1 MQVDVNGQRLWFDVE
16 GLALVPDGPEMRE
29 RPTVLLLH
37 GGPGSFDH
45 SYFKSDFARLSD
57 VAQVVYLDLPGH
69 GRSEW
74 GDPASWSFEACA
86 DSVRDF
92 CDALGIARPIVYGH
106 SLGSSVAMVYA
117 IRHPRHARA
126 LVLQSACARF
136 DLDRVVEEFRRAGGD
151 EVAATVARVYGGDSA
166 SVTPEEWGPCWR
178 LFGPW
183 VVGEQERART
193 IVNVELN
200 APGLELMGGFDVV
213 DQLARI
219 ECPTLVCV
227 GELDPITPVAAAR
240 EIADALPDGMAQLAV
255 VEDAGH
261 FTWKDAPDRY
271 WPLVTEFLT
280 THGGYQTPE
289 RGSNPGASGAGT

>member
-1 MQVDVNGQRLWFDVE
+1 MQVDVNEQRLWFDVE

-45 SYFKSDFARLSD
+45 SYFKPDFARLSQ

-74 GDPASWSFEACA
+74 GDPASWSFETCA

-92 CDALGIARPIVYGH
+92 CDAVGIARPVLYGH
-106 SLGSSVAMVYA
+106 SLGGSVAMVYA
-117 IRHPRHARA
+117 IRHPRHVRA
-126 LVLQSACARF
+126 LVLQSAFARF
-136 DLDRVVEEFRRAGGD
+136 DLDQVVEEFRRAGGD
-151 EVAATVARVYGGDSA
+151 EVAATVERVYGGDSA
-166 SVTPEEWGPCWR
+166 SVTPEEWAACWR

-183 VVGEQERART
+183 VVGEQERARA

-240 EIADALPDGMAQLAV
+240 GIAAALPEGIAQLAV

-261 FTWKDAPDRY
+261 FAWKDAPDRY
-271 WPLVTEFLT
+271 WPLLMDFVRT
-280 THGGYQTPE
+280 T
-289 RGSNPGASGAGT
+289 PG